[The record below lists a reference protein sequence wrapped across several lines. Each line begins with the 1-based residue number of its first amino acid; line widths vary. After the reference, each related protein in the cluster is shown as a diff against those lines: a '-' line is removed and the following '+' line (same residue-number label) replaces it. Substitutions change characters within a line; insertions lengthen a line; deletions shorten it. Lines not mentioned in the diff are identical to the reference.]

1 MYWKKPQSYDKGVC
15 WHSVQ
20 TPAALLTFA
29 FSLLKGVCLCLFC
42 GVTYVVSTNRFFSR
56 KTVITKS
63 KIHESI
69 LQTNNKKPNGQF
81 VQNIGRPIYGIHQS
95 QLRIPLYNA
104 TSQRNYC
111 LCPMLYWKTP

>member
-1 MYWKKPQSYDKGVC
+1 MYWKKPQSYGKGVC

-29 FSLLKGVCLCLFC
+29 FSLLKGVCQFR
-42 GVTYVVSTNRFFSR
+42 GVTYDVGTNSFFSR

-95 QLRIPLYNA
+95 QLKDSFI
-104 TSQRNYC
+104 
-111 LCPMLYWKTP
+111 